1 MLKITSEQTSDSAR
15 LTLEGSLSG
24 PWVTELER
32 VWQQVKQAGTFA
44 PVVELTGITF
54 IAEDGRALL
63 TSMWREGAV
72 LVANGCCTSRGPTK
86 ARCSGRV
93 RPQSDIGGG
102 ETKPVRLPSSRMR
115 AARSGTA

>member
-1 MLKITSEQTSDSAR
+1 MLKITSEQTSDFAR

-54 IAEDGRALL
+54 IAEEGRALL
-63 TSMWREGAV
+63 SSMWREGAV
-72 LVANGCCTSRGPTK
+72 LVANGCCTRHIVAEITGT
-86 ARCSGRV
+86 
-93 RPQSDIGGG
+93 GGG
-102 ETKPVRLPSSRMR
+102 QATPSVRCETI
-115 AARSGTA
+115 

>member
-1 MLKITSEQTSDSAR
+1 MLKITSEQTSDFAR

-32 VWQQVKQAGTFA
+32 VWQQVKQSGTFA

-54 IAEDGRALL
+54 IAEEGRALL

-72 LVANGCCTSRGPTK
+72 LVANGCCTRHIVQEITG
-86 ARCSGRV
+86 A
-93 RPQSDIGGG
+93 GGG
-102 ETKPVRLPSSRMR
+102 QAASSVRCET
-115 AARSGTA
+115 T

>member
-1 MLKITSEQTSDSAR
+1 MLKITSEQTSDSVR

-54 IAEDGRALL
+54 IAEEGRALL

-72 LVANGCCTSRGPTK
+72 LVANGCCTRHIVQEITG
-86 ARCSGRV
+86 A
-93 RPQSDIGGG
+93 GGG
-102 ETKPVRLPSSRMR
+102 QAASSVRCET
-115 AARSGTA
+115 T

>member
-1 MLKITSEQTSDSAR
+1 MLKITSEQTSDFAR

-44 PVVELTGITF
+44 PVVELTDITF
-54 IAEDGRALL
+54 IAEEGRALL

-72 LVANGCCTSRGPTK
+72 LVANGCCTRHIVQEITGAGGGQAAPS
-86 ARCSGRV
+86 ARCEK
-93 RPQSDIGGG
+93 I
-102 ETKPVRLPSSRMR
+102 
-115 AARSGTA
+115 

>member
-1 MLKITSEQTSDSAR
+1 MLKITSEQTSDSPR

-32 VWQQVKQAGTFA
+32 VWQQVKQSGTFA

-54 IAEDGRALL
+54 IAEEGRALL

-72 LVANGCCTSRGPTK
+72 LVANGCCTRHIVQEITG
-86 ARCSGRV
+86 A
-93 RPQSDIGGG
+93 GGG
-102 ETKPVRLPSSRMR
+102 QAASSVRCET
-115 AARSGTA
+115 T

>member
-1 MLKITSEQTSDSAR
+1 MLKITSEQTSDFAR

-72 LVANGCCTSRGPTK
+72 LVANGCCTRHIVAEITGAGGGQAAPS
-86 ARCSGRV
+86 ARC
-93 RPQSDIGGG
+93 
-102 ETKPVRLPSSRMR
+102 ET
-115 AARSGTA
+115 T

>member
-1 MLKITSEQTSDSAR
+1 MLKITSGQTSDSSR

-32 VWQQVKQAGTFA
+32 VWQQVKQTGTFA

-63 TSMWREGAV
+63 TRMWREGAV
-72 LVANGCCTSRGPTK
+72 LIANGCCTRHIVEEITG
-86 ARCSGRV
+86 A
-93 RPQSDIGGG
+93 GGG
-102 ETKPVRLPSSRMR
+102 QAASSVRCET
-115 AARSGTA
+115 T

>member
-1 MLKITSEQTSDSAR
+1 MLKITSEQTSDFAR

-44 PVVELTGITF
+44 PVVELTDITF
-54 IAEDGRALL
+54 IAEEGRALL

-72 LVANGCCTSRGPTK
+72 LVANGCCTRHIVAEITGAGGGQAAPS
-86 ARCSGRV
+86 ARCEK
-93 RPQSDIGGG
+93 I
-102 ETKPVRLPSSRMR
+102 
-115 AARSGTA
+115 

>member
-1 MLKITSEQTSDSAR
+1 MLKITSEQTSDFAR

-72 LVANGCCTSRGPTK
+72 LVANGCCTRHIVQEITG
-86 ARCSGRV
+86 A
-93 RPQSDIGGG
+93 GGG
-102 ETKPVRLPSSRMR
+102 QAASSVRCET
-115 AARSGTA
+115 T

>member
-1 MLKITSEQTSDSAR
+1 MLKITSEQTSDFAR

-44 PVVELTGITF
+44 PVVELTDITF
-54 IAEDGRALL
+54 IAEEGRALL

-72 LVANGCCTSRGPTK
+72 LVANGCCTRHIVAEITGAGGGQAAPS
-86 ARCSGRV
+86 ARC
-93 RPQSDIGGG
+93 
-102 ETKPVRLPSSRMR
+102 ET
-115 AARSGTA
+115 T

>member
-1 MLKITSEQTSDSAR
+1 MLKITSERTSDSAR

-32 VWQQVKQAGTFA
+32 VWQQVKQAGTCA

-72 LVANGCCTSRGPTK
+72 LIANGCCTRHIVEQITGTEAGPS
-86 ARCSGRV
+86 APSVRC
-93 RPQSDIGGG
+93 
-102 ETKPVRLPSSRMR
+102 E
-115 AARSGTA
+115 AN

>member
-72 LVANGCCTSRGPTK
+72 LVANGCCTRHIVQEITG
-86 ARCSGRV
+86 A
-93 RPQSDIGGG
+93 GGG
-102 ETKPVRLPSSRMR
+102 QAASSVRCET
-115 AARSGTA
+115 T

>member
-1 MLKITSEQTSDSAR
+1 MLKITSEQTSDFAR

-72 LVANGCCTSRGPTK
+72 LVANGCCTRHIVAEITGAGGGQAAPS
-86 ARCSGRV
+86 ARCEK
-93 RPQSDIGGG
+93 I
-102 ETKPVRLPSSRMR
+102 
-115 AARSGTA
+115 

>member
-1 MLKITSEQTSDSAR
+1 MLKITSEQTSDSVR

-32 VWQQVKQAGTFA
+32 VWQQVKQSGTFA

-54 IAEDGRALL
+54 IAEEGRALL

-72 LVANGCCTSRGPTK
+72 LVANGCCTRHIVQEITG
-86 ARCSGRV
+86 A
-93 RPQSDIGGG
+93 GGG
-102 ETKPVRLPSSRMR
+102 QAASSVRCET
-115 AARSGTA
+115 T

>member
-1 MLKITSEQTSDSAR
+1 MLKITSEQTSDSVR

-72 LVANGCCTSRGPTK
+72 LVANGCCTRHIVQEITG
-86 ARCSGRV
+86 A
-93 RPQSDIGGG
+93 GGG
-102 ETKPVRLPSSRMR
+102 QAASSVRCET
-115 AARSGTA
+115 T

>member
-1 MLKITSEQTSDSAR
+1 MLKITSEQTSDFAR

-72 LVANGCCTSRGPTK
+72 LIANGCCTRHIVEEITG
-86 ARCSGRV
+86 A
-93 RPQSDIGGG
+93 GGG
-102 ETKPVRLPSSRMR
+102 QAATSVRCET
-115 AARSGTA
+115 T